1 MNYLQEEELNE
12 LQEME
17 VEEAQRFRIDGI
29 EKLNW
34 VFKKL
39 NAIAAK
45 EKEVNQLKEAEIQ
58 RIEKWAE
65 KEMRDL
71 NNAKEFFEE
80 HVKEY
85 HLEQL
90 RINPKQKSIST
101 PYGKVKSLRKKAS
114 VVKRDELELL
124 RFLEEYNQ
132 EFIKVDIK
140 HSVKWADLKKTLS
153 IVEGDNGLLV
163 VDEYGGIIKG
173 VEIEPENITF
183 KVEVDA

>member
-1 MNYLQEEELNE
+1 MNHLQENELNE

-17 VEEAQRFRIDGI
+17 VEEAKRFRVDGI

-39 NAIAAK
+39 NAIVAK
-45 EKEVNQLKEAEIQ
+45 QKEVDQLKEAEIE

-65 KEMRDL
+65 KEMREL
-71 NNAKEFFEE
+71 NNAKLFFEE

-90 RINPKQKSIST
+90 RINPKQKTIST
-101 PYGKVKSLRKKAS
+101 PYGKVKSLTKKPS

-124 RFLEEYNQ
+124 QFLEEYNK

-140 HSVKWADLKKTLS
+140 RSVNWSELKKTLN
-153 IVEGDNGLLV
+153 IVEGENGLLV

-173 VEIEPENITF
+173 VEVAPENITF
-183 KVEVDA
+183 KVEVE